1 MRRKQLLFSK
11 RDKAE
16 KSTTMGEDNE
26 NQGGNLGLANNNS
39 SQYENSNADIS
50 KQSSQEYNKNKNNG
64 ENTQIENVSNEVFNQ
79 EQKSKNK
86 KIDLNQEL
94 EELKQKLKQ
103 ERDES
108 ILQVNNLN
116 QEDSQ
121 KNTELKKLTTKY
133 NDMIQQLKTYEQN
146 LVIKTRHIS
155 KYKAKTEEEIKKEIK
170 VTEAQIKIFQERA
183 DYTKENY
190 DIFKQKVEV
199 EKNKENDLNTELTS
213 LKEDISSK
221 NQEIKL
227 LKLTSNIHLNCNN
240 QNRKLIERYTA
251 LNTAYK
257 YEIKRAK
264 QLALIEINE
273 KDEDDQVIKEEY
285 DKIDDK
291 VKAEA
296 EEKNILPKINV
307 LKFRGENVQK
317 LEMKIMKMNKIG
329 VNKSNNIGNA
339 LNCYKKLDTE
349 INENERYNAQ
359 KSKAQKRSD
368 IKKNKYSEIKIV
380 DNYLFNEKEEKV
392 MEKVLPQDMYNSCK
406 IKFNDILQQ
415 KKEIQEKLKTDSNY
429 IKNENELIVSKCEQN
444 NMELKTKKIDNLK
457 LVLKS
462 QKLRDKINNLKQN
475 IRDLKK
481 KIDKE
486 TEKLNNENKM
496 NLYYKKLQE
505 KQQEM
510 DK

>member
-26 NQGGNLGLANNNS
+26 NQGGNLGVPNNNS

-50 KQSSQEYNKNKNNG
+50 KQSSQENNKNKNNG

-94 EELKQKLKQ
+94 EELKQKLKE

-116 QEDSQ
+116 QEDTQ

-146 LVIKTRHIS
+146 LVIKTRRIS
-155 KYKAKTEEEIKKEIK
+155 KYKAKSEEEIKKEIK
-170 VTEAQIKIFQERA
+170 VTEAQIKIYQERV
-183 DYTKENY
+183 DYTKENF
-190 DIFKQKVEV
+190 DLFKQKAED
-199 EKNKENDLNTELTS
+199 EKNKENNLNTELTS

-221 NQEIKL
+221 NKEIKV
-227 LKLTSNIHLNCNN
+227 LKKTSNIHLNCNN
-240 QNRKLIERYTA
+240 ENRKLIERYTA

-257 YEIKRAK
+257 YELKRAK
-264 QLALIEINE
+264 QLALIEIN
-273 KDEDDQVIKEEY
+273 KDEEDQVIKEEY

-317 LEMKIMKMNKIG
+317 LEMKIIKMNKIG

-339 LNCYKKLDTE
+339 LNCYKKLDNE
-349 INENERYNAQ
+349 INENERYIAQ
-359 KSKAQKRSD
+359 KAKAKKQSEVR
-368 IKKNKYSEIKIV
+368 KNKYSEINIV
-380 DNYLFNEKEEKV
+380 DVKPAVEGKKREDMMDSSKKIFVGGLEPSVTEKDLFDFFSKFGEVKDAS
-392 MEKVLPQDMYNSCK
+392 VLIDNNRNVSRGFGFVSFEDK
-406 IKFNDILQQ
+406 NIVDELV
-415 KKEIQEKLKTDSNY
+415 KK
-429 IKNENELIVSKCEQN
+429 N
-444 NMELKTKKIDNLK
+444 NFELKGRKIDVKRAQPKSEQKTKNILFQSGVDV
-457 LVLKS
+457 VL
-462 QKLRDKINNLKQN
+462 
-475 IRDLKK
+475 
-481 KIDKE
+481 
-486 TEKLNNENKM
+486 NK
-496 NLYYKKLQE
+496 YK
-505 KQQEM
+505 
-510 DK
+510 

>member
-26 NQGGNLGLANNNS
+26 NQGENLGLPNNNS

-50 KQSSQEYNKNKNNG
+50 KRSSQENNKNKNNG
-64 ENTQIENVSNEVFNQ
+64 ENTQIEYVSNEAFNQ
-79 EQKSKNK
+79 DQKQKNK
-86 KIDLNQEL
+86 KKDLNQEL
-94 EELKQKLKQ
+94 EELKQKLKE

-108 ILQVNNLN
+108 ILLVNNLN
-116 QEDSQ
+116 QEYDE
-121 KNTELKKLTTKY
+121 KNIELKNLTNKF
-133 NDMIQQLKTYEQN
+133 NDMIQTLKTYEQN

-155 KYKAKTEEEIKKEIK
+155 KYKPKSEEEIKKEIK
-170 VTEAQIKIFQERA
+170 VTEAQIKKYQERA
-183 DYTKENY
+183 DYIKENY
-190 DIFKQKVEV
+190 NLFKQKVEV

-221 NQEIKL
+221 NEEIKF

-240 QNRKLIERYTA
+240 ENRKLIERYTA
-251 LNTAYK
+251 LNTSYK
-257 YEIKRAK
+257 YELKRAK
-264 QLALIEINE
+264 QLALIEIND
-273 KDEDDQVIKEEY
+273 KDENDQVIKEEY

-291 VKAEA
+291 AKAEA

-307 LKFRGENVQK
+307 LKFKGENVQK
-317 LEMKIMKMNKIG
+317 LEMKIIKMNKIG
-329 VNKSNNIGNA
+329 VNKSSNIGNA
-339 LNCYKKLDTE
+339 INSFKKLNTE
-349 INENERYNAQ
+349 INENERYNEQIA
-359 KSKAQKRSD
+359 
-368 IKKNKYSEIKIV
+368 KKLNNVRRNKYSDMKIQ
-380 DNYLFNEKEEKV
+380 DDYLFNEKEEKV
-392 MEKVLPQDMYNSCK
+392 MEKALPQDMYNSCK
-406 IKFNDILQQ
+406 IKFNDILQ
-415 KKEIQEKLKTDSNY
+415 KKKDLQEKLKTESNN
-429 IKNENELIVSKCEQN
+429 IKNETELMMSKCEQN
-444 NMELKTKKIDNLK
+444 NMELKNKKIDNLK

-475 IRDLKK
+475 IKDLKK

-505 KQQEM
+505 KQQELE
-510 DK
+510 K